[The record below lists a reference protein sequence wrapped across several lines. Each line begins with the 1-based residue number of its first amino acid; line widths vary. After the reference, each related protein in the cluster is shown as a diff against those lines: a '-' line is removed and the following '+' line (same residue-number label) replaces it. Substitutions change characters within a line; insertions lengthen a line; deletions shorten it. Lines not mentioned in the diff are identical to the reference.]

1 MKENQIKIYIISGT
15 LTILLILFV
24 VSLLNG
30 IHLGNVKILS
40 LKEIANKKEQVTL
53 SETNYELE
61 KTKYQVALSKLN
73 HEKEIFQ
80 TSKNKYEAI
89 SEETIRLINERNTQ
103 EKYSIEY
110 IWIKLGNYAEE
121 CNLDIIVAEPGNSIE
136 EISKEEESIFQIQVK
151 GTYLNVAS
159 FIYDIENDSELKFK
173 LDNIKMEHL
182 SGNRIQADFNV
193 RDITIVK

>member
-1 MKENQIKIYIISGT
+1 MKENQIKIYIISGN
-15 LTILLILFV
+15 LTILLILLV

-30 IHLGNVKILS
+30 IHLGDVKILS

-73 HEKEIFQ
+73 HEKEMFQ
-80 TSKNKYEAI
+80 TSKNKYDAI
-89 SEETIRLINERNTQ
+89 SEETIHLINERNTQ

-110 IWIKLGNYAEE
+110 IWIKLGNYAEK
-121 CNLDIIVAEPGNSIE
+121 CNLDIIVVEPGNAIDQT
-136 EISKEEESIFQIQVK
+136 SKEEESIFEIRVK

-159 FIYDIENDSELKFK
+159 FIYDVENDSELKFK
-173 LDNIKMEHL
+173 LDNIKMEYL
-182 SGNRIQADFNV
+182 SGNMIQAEFNV